1 MRQIAVA
8 LLLCAL
14 CASGWLL
21 APQDPLLQHRQQAQA
36 RPTPEHWLGT
46 DGFGRDVLSRF
57 LAGGSWSVLIGAA
70 ATAIAL
76 GLGWIFG
83 ALAGMR
89 AGWTD
94 RIVSAVI
101 ELLLTLPWLYVL
113 IGLRSALPLGLTSRK
128 AVAVML
134 VAIAA
139 VSWARPARLVRCMV
153 FSLKTRGYV
162 IAARGFLVPEWRIF
176 IRHILPGTYD
186 LLATQAL
193 VLFPRFVLAEVTLSY
208 LGLGTSEPEPS
219 WGGLLFDSLKQGY
232 ELSQQWWRIL
242 PPLLMLPLFVS
253 CAIAARRAARR
264 LTPLR

>member
-1 MRQIAVA
+1 MKQITIAVF
-8 LLLCAL
+8 LCAL
-14 CASGWLL
+14 FAVGWLL
-21 APQDPLLQHRQQAQA
+21 APQDPLEQHRQHAHSG
-36 RPTPEHWLGT
+36 PTPEHWLGT
-46 DGFGRDVLSRF
+46 DAFGRDVFSRF
-57 LAGGSWSVLIGAA
+57 LAGGSWSVFIGAA
-70 ATAIAL
+70 ATALTL

-89 AGWTD
+89 AGWAD
-94 RIVSAVI
+94 KIVSAAI

-113 IGLRSALPLGLTSRK
+113 IALRSALPLGLASRR

-139 VSWARPARLVRCMV
+139 VSWARPARLVRGMV
-153 FSLKTRGYV
+153 FSLKQRGYV
-162 IAARGFLVPEWRIF
+162 IAARGFLVPEWQIF
-176 IRHILPGTYD
+176 VRHILPGTYD